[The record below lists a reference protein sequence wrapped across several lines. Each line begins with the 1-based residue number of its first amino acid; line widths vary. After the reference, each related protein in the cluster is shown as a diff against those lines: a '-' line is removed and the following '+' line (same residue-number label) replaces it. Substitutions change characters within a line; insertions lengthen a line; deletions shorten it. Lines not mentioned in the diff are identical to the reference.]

1 MRTIRFDK
9 TKCGVEVLLRTGSG
23 NEIKG
28 AYTDTEVYNTD
39 YFEILIFRKA
49 KGFVVLNQRKI
60 ELTDNTIVFI
70 SPFQKRQWKLDPD
83 HLDFT
88 FLIFQEDFL
97 NDFFADK
104 LFTYRLLYFYQLDY
118 PLSMKVTAE
127 YIQKACSTL
136 TEIHTELRDANPD
149 SEHLIRS
156 LLYYLLLKLNRDYAR
171 LNNLPLDKPE
181 NNYAYQFKKLLELH
195 IKEKQR
201 ISEYAELLGI
211 SRITLNKAVQ
221 VQFNVTAMHLLKQR
235 LLFEIK
241 NYLIHSG
248 LTVAEIAHELH
259 FSEPNHLMRFFKT
272 QTGQTTSEFLADYQ
286 NGSKVNS
293 FGS

>member
-1 MRTIRFDK
+1 MRTIKFDK
-9 TKCGVEVLLRTGSG
+9 TQCGVEVLLRVGSG
-23 NEIKG
+23 NELKE

-39 YFEILIFRKA
+39 YFEVLLFRKA
-49 KGFVVLNQRKI
+49 NGHVLLNQRKI
-60 ELTDNTIVFI
+60 NLSDNSIVFI
-70 SPFQKRQWKLDPD
+70 SPFQKRQWQLDPD

-104 LFTYRLLYFYQLDY
+104 LFTYRLLYFYQLDH
-118 PLSMKVTAE
+118 PLRMNVSAE

-136 TEIHTELRDANPD
+136 TEIHTELKEANPD

-156 LLYYLLLKLNRDYAR
+156 LLYYLLLRLNRDYAHQ
-171 LNNLPLDKPE
+171 NNLPLEKPE
-181 NNYAYQFKKLLELH
+181 NNYAYQFKKLLELQ

-201 ISEYAELLGI
+201 ISEYADLLGI
-211 SRITLNKAVQ
+211 SRITLNKSVQ
-221 VQFNVTAMHLLKQR
+221 AQFNVTATHLLKQR

-241 NYLIHSG
+241 NYLIHSD
-248 LTVAEIAHELH
+248 LTVADIAHELN

-272 QTGQTTSEFLADYQ
+272 QTGQTTSAFLADYQ
-286 NGSKVNS
+286 NGSKANS
-293 FGS
+293 FGT